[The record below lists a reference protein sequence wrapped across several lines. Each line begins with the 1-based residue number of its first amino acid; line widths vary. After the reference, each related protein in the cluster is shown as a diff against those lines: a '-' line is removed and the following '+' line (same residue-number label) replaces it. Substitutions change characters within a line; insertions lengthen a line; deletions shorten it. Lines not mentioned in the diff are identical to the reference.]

1 MKHIVVD
8 LEMNNIRR
16 RSEAR
21 KICTNEIIEIGAS
34 MLDENLWEIGKF
46 QIYVKPEYNDVIVPK
61 IRKLT
66 GITNE
71 MVANAPTFSVAFKQF
86 TDWCLNIKDDVMIYA
101 WSNTDHSQVMKEIQL
116 KQYKLSEEEHKLIE
130 HGWTDFQNEFDI
142 HLGFERQISLKLA
155 LDMAGIDF
163 NGRQHD
169 ALDDARNTA
178 KLLRVFK
185 DEELFDQTLRKIE
198 EVMKPSSLENTLGNL
213 IDLSMFMTT

>member
-16 RSEAR
+16 RLEAR

-61 IRKLT
+61 ISKLT

-116 KQYKLSEEEHKLIE
+116 KQYKLSEEEHKLME

>member
-8 LEMNNIRR
+8 LEMNNIRH
-16 RSEAR
+16 RSEVR

-61 IRKLT
+61 ISKLT

-116 KQYKLSEEEHKLIE
+116 KQYKLSEEEHKLME

>member
-61 IRKLT
+61 ISKLT

-116 KQYKLSEEEHKLIE
+116 KQYKLSEEEHKLME

-155 LDMAGIDF
+155 LDIAGIDF

>member
-61 IRKLT
+61 ISKLT

>member
-61 IRKLT
+61 ISKLT

-116 KQYKLSEEEHKLIE
+116 KQYKLSEEEHKLME

-142 HLGFERQISLKLA
+142 HLGFERQNSLKLA

>member
-61 IRKLT
+61 ISKLT

-116 KQYKLSEEEHKLIE
+116 KQYKLSEEEHKLME

-169 ALDDARNTA
+169 ALDDARNAA

>member
-8 LEMNNIRR
+8 LEMNNISR

-61 IRKLT
+61 ISKLT

-116 KQYKLSEEEHKLIE
+116 KQYKLSEEEHKLME

>member
-46 QIYVKPEYNDVIVPK
+46 QLYVKPEYNDVIVPK
-61 IRKLT
+61 ISRLT

-71 MVANAPTFSVAFKQF
+71 MVANAPTFSVAFQQF

-101 WSNTDHSQVMKEIQL
+101 WSNTDYSQVMKEIPIERL
-116 KQYKLSEEEHKLIE
+116 LLETDESNVPIDELYNRAAAIRHISAEE
-130 HGWTDFQNEFDI
+130 
-142 HLGFERQISLKLA
+142 LKLA
-155 LDMAGIDF
+155 VLH
-163 NGRQHD
+163 NV
-169 ALDDARNTA
+169 NN
-178 KLLRVFK
+178 VFGVK
-185 DEELFDQTLRKIE
+185 
-198 EVMKPSSLENTLGNL
+198 KPL
-213 IDLSMFMTT
+213 

>member
-61 IRKLT
+61 ISKLT

-116 KQYKLSEEEHKLIE
+116 KQYKLSEEEHKLME

-185 DEELFDQTLRKIE
+185 DEELFDQTLRKIK

>member
-61 IRKLT
+61 ISKLT

-116 KQYKLSEEEHKLIE
+116 KQYKLSEEEHKLME

-155 LDMAGIDF
+155 LDMEESTLTEDSMM
-163 NGRQHD
+163 
-169 ALDDARNTA
+169 
-178 KLLRVFK
+178 LLMMQEIQQNFCVFLK
-185 DEELFDQTLRKIE
+185 
-198 EVMKPSSLENTLGNL
+198 MKNCL
-213 IDLSMFMTT
+213 IRHFVRSKRL

>member
-61 IRKLT
+61 ISKLT

-86 TDWCLNIKDDVMIYA
+86 TEWCLNIKDDVMIYA

-116 KQYKLSEEEHKLIE
+116 KQYKLSEEEHKLME

>member
-61 IRKLT
+61 ISKLT

-71 MVANAPTFSVAFKQF
+71 MVANAPTFSVA
-86 TDWCLNIKDDVMIYA
+86 T
-101 WSNTDHSQVMKEIQL
+101 
-116 KQYKLSEEEHKLIE
+116 
-130 HGWTDFQNEFDI
+130 
-142 HLGFERQISLKLA
+142 
-155 LDMAGIDF
+155 
-163 NGRQHD
+163 
-169 ALDDARNTA
+169 
-178 KLLRVFK
+178 
-185 DEELFDQTLRKIE
+185 
-198 EVMKPSSLENTLGNL
+198 
-213 IDLSMFMTT
+213 

>member
-1 MKHIVVD
+1 
-8 LEMNNIRR
+8 
-16 RSEAR
+16 
-21 KICTNEIIEIGAS
+21 
-34 MLDENLWEIGKF
+34 
-46 QIYVKPEYNDVIVPK
+46 
-61 IRKLT
+61 
-66 GITNE
+66 

-116 KQYKLSEEEHKLIE
+116 KQYKLSEEEHKLME

-185 DEELFDQTLRKIE
+185 DEELFDQTLRKSE

>member
-61 IRKLT
+61 ISKLT

-116 KQYKLSEEEHKLIE
+116 KQYKLSEEEHKLME

-155 LDMAGIDF
+155 LDMEGIDF

>member
-1 MKHIVVD
+1 
-8 LEMNNIRR
+8 
-16 RSEAR
+16 
-21 KICTNEIIEIGAS
+21 
-34 MLDENLWEIGKF
+34 
-46 QIYVKPEYNDVIVPK
+46 
-61 IRKLT
+61 
-66 GITNE
+66 

-86 TDWCLNIKDDVMIYA
+86 TDWCLNIKDDVMIY
-101 WSNTDHSQVMKEIQL
+101 
-116 KQYKLSEEEHKLIE
+116 
-130 HGWTDFQNEFDI
+130 GWTDFQNEFDI

>member
-61 IRKLT
+61 ISKLT

-116 KQYKLSEEEHKLIE
+116 KQYKLSEEEHKLME

-163 NGRQHD
+163 NGSQHD

>member
-1 MKHIVVD
+1 
-8 LEMNNIRR
+8 
-16 RSEAR
+16 
-21 KICTNEIIEIGAS
+21 
-34 MLDENLWEIGKF
+34 
-46 QIYVKPEYNDVIVPK
+46 
-61 IRKLT
+61 
-66 GITNE
+66 

-86 TDWCLNIKDDVMIYA
+86 TDWCLKIKDDVMIYA

-116 KQYKLSEEEHKLIE
+116 KQY
-130 HGWTDFQNEFDI
+130 NI

>member
-61 IRKLT
+61 ISKLT

-71 MVANAPTFSVAFKQF
+71 MVANAPTFS
-86 TDWCLNIKDDVMIYA
+86 L
-101 WSNTDHSQVMKEIQL
+101 
-116 KQYKLSEEEHKLIE
+116 
-130 HGWTDFQNEFDI
+130 
-142 HLGFERQISLKLA
+142 
-155 LDMAGIDF
+155 
-163 NGRQHD
+163 
-169 ALDDARNTA
+169 
-178 KLLRVFK
+178 
-185 DEELFDQTLRKIE
+185 
-198 EVMKPSSLENTLGNL
+198 
-213 IDLSMFMTT
+213 

>member
-61 IRKLT
+61 ISKLT

-86 TDWCLNIKDDVMIYA
+86 TDWCLNIKDDMMIYA

-116 KQYKLSEEEHKLIE
+116 KQYKLSEEEHKLME

>member
-61 IRKLT
+61 ISKLT

-116 KQYKLSEEEHKLIE
+116 KQYKLSEEEHKLME

-213 IDLSMFMTT
+213 IDLSMFMTI

>member
-16 RSEAR
+16 RSEVR

-61 IRKLT
+61 ISKLT

-116 KQYKLSEEEHKLIE
+116 KQYKLSEEEHKLME

>member
-16 RSEAR
+16 ISEAR

-61 IRKLT
+61 ISKLT

-116 KQYKLSEEEHKLIE
+116 KQYKLSEEEHKLME